1 MEMFDIILIG
11 LILGFVATLYSSV
24 GHGGA
29 SGYIAI
35 LAFFS
40 LEPEAIR
47 PIALALNVVVAGLAT
62 YKFTKA
68 GYLDWK
74 SALPIIAASMPL
86 AFLGGTLTLPSDI
99 YRPLLGALLVI
110 SAGYMIWQVSMIH
123 DRFETSKRKLPL
135 VGSVSSGGAIG
146 LASGL
151 SGIGGGVLLS
161 PLFVI
166 SGWAG
171 ARQTAGIAAAFILF
185 NSLAGLAGNIA
196 SVRNVPGELIFW
208 AGLVFVGSII
218 GTGLGTKSLPV
229 KPLVLLLAVAVFIS
243 GVKFIWL

>member
-62 YKFTKA
+62 YKFTRA
-68 GYLDWK
+68 GYLDWN

-110 SAGYMIWQVSMIH
+110 SAGYMIWQVSMTH
-123 DRFETSKRKLPL
+123 DRFENASRKLPL
-135 VGSVSSGGAIG
+135 VGSVSSGGVIG

-151 SGIGGGVLLS
+151 AGMGGGVWLS
-161 PLFVI
+161 P
-166 SGWAG
+166 
-171 ARQTAGIAAAFILF
+171 
-185 NSLAGLAGNIA
+185 
-196 SVRNVPGELIFW
+196 
-208 AGLVFVGSII
+208 
-218 GTGLGTKSLPV
+218 
-229 KPLVLLLAVAVFIS
+229 
-243 GVKFIWL
+243 

>member
-196 SVRNVPGELIFW
+196 SVRNVPGELILW